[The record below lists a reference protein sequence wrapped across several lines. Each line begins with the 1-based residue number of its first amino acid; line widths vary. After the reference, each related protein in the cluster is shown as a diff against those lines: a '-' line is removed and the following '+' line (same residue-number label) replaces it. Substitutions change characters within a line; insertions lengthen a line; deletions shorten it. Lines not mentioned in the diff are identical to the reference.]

1 MAFGNQPGLYLQC
14 LSLVSVHVETQYTK
28 PCVYNCLLELG
39 YLRIKTVTSSWIFLV
54 ISVTKSLQPHGLHC
68 GRLPCPALFPGVCS
82 DFISIESVMLSNH
95 LILCQPLLLLPSIFL
110 SIRAFSN
117 EPALP
122 IRWPEYWRFS
132 FSNILPMNIQ
142 GCFPLGWTGLVSLQ
156 SKGVSRVF
164 SSSTIQKHQFL
175 SA

>member
-1 MAFGNQPGLYLQC
+1 MAFGNQPRLYLQC

-28 PCVYNCLLELG
+28 PCAYNCLLELG

-68 GRLPCPALFPGVCS
+68 GRLPCPSLFPGVCS

-110 SIRAFSN
+110 SIRAFSS
-117 EPALP
+117 ESVLH
-122 IRWPEYWRFS
+122 IRWPKYWS
-132 FSNILPMNIQ
+132 FSRRPK
-142 GCFPLGWTGLVSLQ
+142 PL
-156 SKGVSRVF
+156 SKGL
-164 SSSTIQKHQFL
+164 I
-175 SA
+175 